1 MVPNQVEGQQGAEV
15 HVGVSNHNDM
25 PEPAARGENAGA
37 DWKRPLMEYLA
48 APSNVTDQKICRQ
61 ALKYTLL
68 DGELYRRMVDGL
80 LLKCQD
86 VEQARVAM
94 GEVHKGMCDAHSLPK
109 KRNG

>member
-48 APSNVTDQKICRQ
+48 TPSNVTDQKICRQ